1 MVARS
6 VCLVTTSVLSLLFSF
21 ESLGCISAQ
30 RSNML
35 DLLAGSY
42 EGLAWNLPDCFPRST
57 DNCIAVTSRAP
68 IGRERIQASPGGLV
82 GMS

>member
-1 MVARS
+1 
-6 VCLVTTSVLSLLFSF
+6 
-21 ESLGCISAQ
+21 
-30 RSNML
+30 ML